1 MDSSIYSMLKGDG
14 HMFIGMYEHQLDTKN
29 RMIVPSKLREEL
41 GDKVVFT
48 KGIDN
53 CLYLYPMEEWEKFM
67 AKLSKLPVS
76 DPRAR
81 KFVRNF
87 TSNAEECDLDKQ
99 GRVTIPKLLRSK
111 VGIEK
116 ELTTV
121 GCMDKIEVWSRE
133 VYQQAEEDI
142 TMNEEDIAEGMTV
155 YGI

>member
-1 MDSSIYSMLKGDG
+1 
-14 HMFIGMYEHQLDTKN
+14 MFIGMYEHQLDAKN
-29 RMIVPSKLREEL
+29 RMIVPSKLRDEL

-53 CLYLYPMEEWEKFM
+53 CLYLYPMDEWEKFM
-67 AKLSKLPVS
+67 EKLSKLPVS
-76 DPRAR
+76 DPKAR
-81 KFVRNF
+81 RFVRNF

-99 GRVTIPKLLRSK
+99 GRVTIPKILRSK

-133 VYQQAEEDI
+133 VYQEAEDEI
-142 TMNEEDIAEGMTV
+142 TMNDEDIAEGMTV